1 MLNSVEKHIG
11 VPAYIQIMNVIKK
24 EILLGRLKSDD
35 QLPPVR
41 ELAKIFKVNMNTVIR
56 ALEKL
61 QGEEVIRAE
70 HGVGYFITITQNID
84 FSIIGELKKS
94 IEKAKKDGLSLGM
107 MKLLIEEV
115 WKNVK

>member
-11 VPAYIQIMNVIKK
+11 VPAYMQIMNIIKK

-41 ELAKIFKVNMNTVIR
+41 ELAGIFKVNMNTVIR

-61 QGEEVIRAE
+61 QLEGLIRAE
-70 HGVGYFITITQNID
+70 HGIGYFITVTQNID
-84 FSIIGELKKS
+84 FSIIEELKKS
-94 IEKAKKDGLSLGM
+94 ISKSKKEGLTLDM
-107 MKLLIEEV
+107 TKLLIEEV
-115 WKNVK
+115 WKSVK